1 VVSQRP
7 WRAEAALDCSAL
19 AEAQGQVGTA
29 FTYALL
35 ASLAH
40 EETNQD
46 ILFVDKSAYGL
57 KAVDRLGTIAY
68 YAQFY
73 RVGLEACNTCL
84 EDFASQLS
92 EADAV
97 RIENN
102 RAFYAVKLG
111 KGPV

>member
-1 VVSQRP
+1 M
-7 WRAEAALDCSAL
+7 
-19 AEAQGQVGTA
+19 GQVGTA

-46 ILFVDKSAYGL
+46 ILFVDKSAYGR

-73 RVGLEACNTCL
+73 HVGLEACNTCL
-84 EDFASQLS
+84 DEFAGQLS
-92 EADAV
+92 EADVA

-102 RAFYAVKLG
+102 KAFYTVKLG
-111 KGPV
+111 RPPA